1 MLAHKTDGAAV
12 VYDFFVNTPL
22 RRGDADAIDLYP
34 FQADFGE
41 ATQEFHIGLGAVATP
56 GVIAGLFDLHRD
68 LGRLPVDRLFEPA
81 VRAARDGVL
90 INPFQ
95 AYLFQV
101 IAPVYVATPG
111 ARASYG
117 VDRAAL
123 PASGQRF
130 RQPELGDTLEWLARK
145 GPGVFYGGDLGE
157 RLTTECAANGG
168 QLTQED
174 LRGYQVIRRVPLAL
188 DYRDSR
194 IYTNPPP
201 SSGGMLIGFALS
213 LLDCI
218 SVAEPEQWLLTLAKT
233 MALTNRTRL
242 EEAEPLLNQALLE
255 RYRNEMIAHA
265 TCNRG
270 TTHISII
277 DAEGNLA
284 AATLSNGEGC
294 GHVLPGT
301 GIMLNNMLG
310 EEDINPGG
318 LQKWIPGARMASM
331 MAPTL
336 IERDGTRS
344 VLGSGGSN
352 RIRSAILQVLTHLV
366 DHGMSADDA
375 VNAPRIHVEGDL
387 LSFEEGFTAYEQAA
401 LSRTG
406 LKLDRWKG
414 RNLFFGGVHL
424 VNLSDTGLS
433 AVGDP
438 RRGGVGIVLE

>member
-1 MLAHKTDGAAV
+1 
-12 VYDFFVNTPL
+12 
-22 RRGDADAIDLYP
+22 
-34 FQADFGE
+34 
-41 ATQEFHIGLGAVATP
+41 
-56 GVIAGLFDLHRD
+56 
-68 LGRLPVDRLFEPA
+68 
-81 VRAARDGVL
+81 
-90 INPFQ
+90 
-95 AYLFQV
+95 
-101 IAPVYVATPG
+101 
-111 ARASYG
+111 
-117 VDRAAL
+117 
-123 PASGQRF
+123 
-130 RQPELGDTLEWLARK
+130 
-145 GPGVFYGGDLGE
+145 
-157 RLTTECAANGG
+157 
-168 QLTQED
+168 
-174 LRGYQVIRRVPLAL
+174 
-188 DYRDSR
+188 
-194 IYTNPPP
+194 
-201 SSGGMLIGFALS
+201 MLIGFALS

-284 AATLSNGEGC
+284 SATLSNGEGC

-310 EEDINPGG
+310 EDDINPGG
-318 LQKWIPGARMASM
+318 LQKWIPGTRMASM

-387 LSFEEGFTAYEQAA
+387 LSFEEGFTASEETA